1 MMHRIM
7 DTIMTNPA
15 SNNSHHHLRAANP
28 HWALRLPRRLI
39 VGICAGLFSVSIAGL
54 SHAAGLSLE
63 QQNTAASIAAT
74 VPWPTA
80 RALTDNHP
88 LGSQTLSIEKQ
99 ERKNQRDVRF
109 INVYQ
114 YNYPQRAARLVVI
127 DLQDGTLQ
135 KESSIASVHLPL
147 NDIEIDYAISLL
159 VNTSGLMESLKREHL
174 KRSAQPFSSIDELD
188 VKASIYE
195 PRDKDHAC
203 QYDRCALLSLFDKTS
218 TVFTIEPVINLSTLS
233 VSVLNPK

>member
-15 SNNSHHHLRAANP
+15 LNNSHEHLRAAKP
-28 HWALRLPRRLI
+28 HWALRLTQRLI
-39 VGICAGLFSVSIAGL
+39 VSISAGLFSLTLAGL
-54 SHAAGLSLE
+54 SHSAGLSLA
-63 QQNTAASIAAT
+63 QQTTAGSIAAT
-74 VPWPTA
+74 VPWPTG

-127 DLQDGTLQ
+127 DLQDGTLLKQ
-135 KESSIASVHLPL
+135 SSIPSVHLPL
-147 NDIEIDYAISLL
+147 NEVEIDYAISLL
-159 VNTSGLMESLKREHL
+159 VNTEDLMRSLRREHL
-174 KRSAQPFSSIDELD
+174 KRSAQPFSSIADLD

-203 QYDRCALLSLFDKTS
+203 QHDRCALLSLFDKTS
-218 TVFTIEPVINLSTLS
+218 TVFTIEPVINLSNLS
-233 VSVLNPK
+233 VSVLNPQ